1 MTNKID
7 FHRRAQRG
15 TLGAERRAL
24 RVNEACATLGINR
37 ATAYRWMKS
46 GALPFSEIAGV
57 RFVRV
62 SDIDILLDPATGAE
76 WS

>member
-7 FHRRAQRG
+7 SLRTAQRG
-15 TLGAERRAL
+15 TPSPERRAL

-62 SDIDILLDPATGAE
+62 SDIEALLVPVTGAA
-76 WS
+76 